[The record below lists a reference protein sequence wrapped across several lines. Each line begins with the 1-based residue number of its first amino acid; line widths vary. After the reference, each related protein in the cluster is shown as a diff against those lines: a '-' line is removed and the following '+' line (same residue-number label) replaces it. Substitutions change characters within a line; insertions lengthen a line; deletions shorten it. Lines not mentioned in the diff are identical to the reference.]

1 MRVARDKRSILRD
14 RRRARRALLT
24 VTTLDRV
31 SQDPLAPL
39 LDLPGV
45 RDASD
50 RARDA
55 VSAAHRHPINLR
67 QWDKTSR
74 EASWRAGRSSA
85 AIDGATTD
93 ISRDD
98 LGDPIAAGAIRVAQS
113 LDSDAIDQAV
123 AVFRRAPA
131 QALARLHTLAASD
144 LVDDA
149 ALLGRP
155 RSEPHIAQRLDF
167 LGQLITG
174 GTAVPAPVLA
184 AVVHGDLL
192 VLAPFAEAN
201 GVVARAA
208 SRLVSATT
216 GLDPHLLCVPEVTW
230 LKRLGEYREL
240 SAQFATGDPEAL
252 AAWIVFCCEAME
264 AGADEAK
271 SIADAARGQ

>member
-1 MRVARDKRSILRD
+1 MS
-14 RRRARRALLT
+14 
-24 VTTLDRV
+24 
-31 SQDPLAPL
+31 SDPLSPL

-45 RDASD
+45 REASD

-85 AIDGATTD
+85 AIDGGTTD
-93 ISRDD
+93 ISRSD
-98 LGDPIAAGAIRVAQS
+98 LGDPIAAGAVRVAQS

-131 QALARLHTLAASD
+131 QSLARLHTLAAAD
-144 LVDDA
+144 LLDDPE
-149 ALLGRP
+149 LLGRP
-155 RSEPHIAQRLDF
+155 RPEPHIAQRLDL

-174 GTAVPAPVLA
+174 GTSAPAPVLA
-184 AVVHGDLL
+184 AVVHGELL
-192 VLAPFAEAN
+192 ALAPFTEAN

-208 SRLVSATT
+208 SRLVSAMT
-216 GLDPHLLCVPEVTW
+216 GLDPHLLGVPEVTW

-240 SAQFATGDPEAL
+240 SARFATGDPEAIG
-252 AAWIVFCCEAME
+252 AWIVLCCEAME
-264 AGADEAK
+264 AGGAEARA
-271 SIADAARGQ
+271 IADAARG